1 MRTDSSKNQPMARSR
16 AAPQPAFFFSEPIT
30 AHKDRM
36 NYQLTSKKPGKKHH
50 ASILQLH
57 AHTHPGDHN
66 GPNLSPKE
74 TNPLHMQDY
83 KNHDNYEIAQTEVTH
98 LLRTRLPPG
107 CDLRASP
114 LVIAVKASNAAEA
127 HETPRAAG
135 FLQKE
140 LPFLPPH
147 HAAAV
152 SFLKLHYST
161 ARQQQ
166 GEKGR
171 LPGSSTAACFPPQCA
186 EPPTF
191 PTCRW

>member
-1 MRTDSSKNQPMARSR
+1 MARSR

-30 AHKDRM
+30 AHKGRM

-66 GPNLSPKE
+66 GLNLSPKE

-83 KNHDNYEIAQTEVTH
+83 ENHDSYEIAQTEVTH

-107 CDLRASP
+107 CNLRASP